1 MNIFYVFLFQ
11 PIFNLLVWLYNLVPG
26 GDMGIAIIL
35 LTIIIKLLLWPL
47 MSSSLK
53 SQKAMQSLQP
63 KLDALKIEY
72 KDDKEGLSKAMM
84 ALYQTEKVNPLASC
98 LPIVIQLPV
107 LIALYR
113 VLFHGFDVSALN
125 QLYPFVHN
133 PGQIH
138 TMFLGLIDLG
148 KTNIWLAVIAG
159 VLQFFQTRMMIT
171 RQPPKQV
178 AKKEGAQ
185 DESMLASMNKSMM
198 YMMPVM
204 TVLIGIKLPGGLT
217 LYWVTVTVFSIVQ
230 QWWVFQQKEKGE
242 KVEKGGDS
250 AKA

>member
-11 PIFNLLVWLYNLVPG
+11 PIFNLLVFLYDLIPG

-53 SQKAMQSLQP
+53 SQKAMQQIQP
-63 KLDALKIEY
+63 KLDALKGQY
-72 KDDKEGLSKAMM
+72 GDDKEGLSKAMM
-84 ALYQTEKVNPLASC
+84 ALYQEEKVNPLASC
-98 LPIVIQLPV
+98 LPILIQLPV

-113 VLFHGFDVSALN
+113 VLFHGFNAEALN

-133 PGQIH
+133 PGSVH
-138 TMFLGLIDLG
+138 NLFLGFLDLG
-148 KTNIWLAVIAG
+148 KTNVWLAVIAG
-159 VLQFFQTRMMIT
+159 VLQFFQTRMMMQ

-178 AKKEGAQ
+178 AKTEGAQ

-198 YMMPVM
+198 YMMPLM
-204 TVLIGIKLPGGLT
+204 TILIGVKLPGGLT
-217 LYWVTVTVFSIVQ
+217 LYWVTVTIFSIVQ
-230 QWWVFQQKEKGE
+230 QWWVFQQKEKAD
-242 KVEKGGDS
+242 KHNQT
-250 AKA
+250 

>member
-113 VLFHGFDVSALN
+113 VLFHGFDVAALN
-125 QLYPFVHN
+125 QLYPFIHN

-242 KVEKGGDS
+242 KVASSK
-250 AKA
+250 